1 MMNTDGFGK
10 TARKLPVTMTAIVAI
25 AMGFFACWLT
35 IADGTLVRLLGLGAK
50 APDPWQFLT
59 YFVAFIPSS
68 SAFIGVIFSA
78 LWLYMIG
85 QTLEPSVGTRRYALV
100 MLGMILLGSVMYWLG
115 CTVADYPGFLA
126 GSYLPV
132 AYLSVLWAAL
142 NPNSPVRF
150 MFFIPLTAKIL
161 ALIVGGMVLFGYGS
175 ESPLVGVITVLP
187 MIALWFGADM
197 VLGNRKVSGKS
208 AAERR
213 QEQREFNQFIDKVRD
228 REKERE
234 ERERLRK
241 LFEDS
246 LDDK

>member
-1 MMNTDGFGK
+1 
-10 TARKLPVTMTAIVAI
+10 MTAIVLV

-35 IADGTLVRLLGLGAK
+35 IGDGVLVRLLSLVAQ
-50 APDPWQFLT
+50 APQPWQFLT
-59 YFVAFIPSS
+59 YFIAFIPSS
-68 SAFIGVIFSA
+68 SAFIGTIFSA

-85 QTLEPSVGTRRYALV
+85 QTVEPSVGTRKYALIV
-100 MLGMILLGSVMYWLG
+100 LGLILLGSVMYWLG
-115 CTVADYPGFLA
+115 CQIAGYPGFLA
-126 GSYLPV
+126 GPYLPV
-132 AYLSVLWAAL
+132 AYLSVIWAAL

-175 ESPLVGVITVLP
+175 QSPLVGVITALP
-187 MIALWFGADM
+187 MVGLWFGADM
-197 VLGNRKVSGKS
+197 ILGSRKVAGRTR
-208 AAERR
+208 A
-213 QEQREFNQFIDKVRD
+213 EQRKEQKEFNQFIDKVRD